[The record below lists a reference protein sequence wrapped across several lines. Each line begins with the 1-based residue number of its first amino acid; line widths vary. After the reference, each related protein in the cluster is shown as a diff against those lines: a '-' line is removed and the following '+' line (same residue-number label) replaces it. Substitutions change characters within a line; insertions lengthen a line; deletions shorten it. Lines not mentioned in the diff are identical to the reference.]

1 MAACTTHQMTN
12 HHKSTGLEHVVTVLR
27 TWRRRAAERAELAAW
42 TDRDLNDVG
51 LSRDD
56 VAHEIDKPF
65 WRG

>member
-12 HHKSTGLEHVVTVLR
+12 HHESGLEHAATILR
-27 TWRRRAAERAELAAW
+27 TWRRRSAERAELAAW

-56 VAHEIDKPF
+56 VALEIDKPF